1 MQGGKMKIT
10 LESFED
16 LTDEEKNN
24 VPNNGSGKEYA
35 NYIRVEHNGE
45 TLFLESDAMER
56 EDAVF
61 LRDLSWIIDAL
72 NKCYEIGREARN
84 DG

>member
-1 MQGGKMKIT
+1 MKIT

-35 NYIRVEHNGE
+35 SYIRVEHNGE

-61 LRDLSWIIDAL
+61 SRDLSWIFDAL